1 MEHNSRKDANQKL
14 AFAISVS
21 FHALLLLGTYYLPLR
36 QWTESPSG
44 YSIALNPV
52 WSRQEKPS
60 KNTTPSSTTPHQ
72 LTSKHPKVKDTLV
85 AKQLRTTPAK
95 KKIPEDVA
103 LEPQD
108 TPGNNST
115 QIETPAQDKPETS
128 TAINQ
133 EGTTV
138 ASIDE
143 RGIYKTH
150 HGKQTGALLELA
162 GWMWD
167 AAPQPQD
174 NTEESGKI
182 VFQITIDEL
191 GEVIAVKTIEK
202 TISPLVEKI
211 YKEALTK
218 LTFSKTTGNLVHAP
232 TSTGK
237 VTFIL
242 EIK

>member
-1 MEHNSRKDANQKL
+1 MEHNSHKDASQKL

-36 QWTESPSG
+36 QWTRSSSG
-44 YSIALNPV
+44 YSIALNPA
-52 WSRQEKPS
+52 WSRQEGPS
-60 KNTTPSSTTPHQ
+60 ATIASPPTTPQKLASQ
-72 LTSKHPKVKDTLV
+72 QPKVKDALV
-85 AKQLRTTPAK
+85 AKKIRTTPAK
-95 KKIPEDVA
+95 EKIPEDIA
-103 LEPQD
+103 LELQNTPDND
-108 TPGNNST
+108 TT
-115 QIETPAQDKPETS
+115 QIETPAQNLSEVS

-133 EGTTV
+133 EGATV

-143 RGIYKTH
+143 RGLYKAH
-150 HGKQTGALLELA
+150 QGKQTDALLELA

-174 NTEESGKI
+174 NTEESGKV

-202 TISPLVEKI
+202 TISPVVEKI
-211 YKEALTK
+211 YEEALTK
-218 LTFSKTTGNLVHAP
+218 LTFSKSTGNLVYAP

-242 EIK
+242 EAK